1 MSTRASTAG
10 VHGARRSA
18 IAARMRCSAIAGH
31 VRCSAMTALGRAR
44 RHAHAHGF
52 TLVEILVVI
61 VILAVAAGAAVTALG
76 PDDARAARREARRAA
91 AAIEYAAERAM
102 RRAETLGIDA
112 AGRELRFWRR
122 NDDADTWTLVTGDDV
137 LAARALPAP
146 LTIVPLA
153 YAGRALATHTLVPL
167 RPSGRNEPARFAVRA
182 PDVTLVV
189 TLDPL
194 NRTRVTEAAPAP

>member
-1 MSTRASTAG
+1 MSTRAATADWG
-10 VHGARRSA
+10 GARRSA
-18 IAARMRCSAIAGH
+18 IARAGRMPRG
-31 VRCSAMTALGRAR
+31 AMTALRGVR
-44 RHAHAHGF
+44 RDAHAHGF

-61 VILAVAAGAAVTALG
+61 VILAIAAGAAVTALG

-122 NDDADTWTLVTGDDV
+122 DDDADAWTLVTGDDV
-137 LAARALPAP
+137 LAAHALPAP

-153 YAGRALATHTLVPL
+153 YAGRALAGHTLVPL

-189 TLDPL
+189 ALDPL
-194 NRTRVTEAAPAP
+194 NRTRVTEAASAR